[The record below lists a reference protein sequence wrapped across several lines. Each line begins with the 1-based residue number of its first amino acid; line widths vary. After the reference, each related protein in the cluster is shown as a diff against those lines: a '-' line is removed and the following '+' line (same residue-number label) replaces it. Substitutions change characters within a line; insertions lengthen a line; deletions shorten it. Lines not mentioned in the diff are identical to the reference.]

1 MKLKFVPALIA
12 LAMAAL
18 IAFGMYSFTIGLN
31 KELIGLGSFLF
42 VAVTLISAIGVSYDY
57 KRTGTN
63 VRALAM
69 VFFFIALISNIGFV
83 YFPFSQ
89 VAYIITNGILLL
101 VFILI
106 SYYIVGA
113 KQ

>member
-1 MKLKFVPALIA
+1 MKLKFGPALIA
-12 LAMAAL
+12 AAMAAL
-18 IAFGMYSFTIGLN
+18 IAFGMYSLIVIN

-63 VRALAM
+63 IRALAM
-69 VFFFIALISNIGFV
+69 VFFFIALISNFGFAS
-83 YFPFSQ
+83 FPFSQ

>member
-1 MKLKFVPALIA
+1 MKLQLVPALIA
-12 LAMAAL
+12 IAISAL

-31 KELIGLGSFLF
+31 KQLIALGSFLF
-42 VAVTLISAIGVSYDY
+42 VAVTLISAIGVSYDH

-83 YFPFSQ
+83 YLSFSQ
-89 VAYIITNGILLL
+89 AAYIIINGILLL

-106 SYYIVGA
+106 SYAIVGA

>member
-1 MKLKFVPALIA
+1 MKLNIVPALIA
-12 LAMAAL
+12 IAISAL

-31 KELIGLGSFLF
+31 KELIAFGSFLF
-42 VAVTLISAIGVSYDY
+42 AAVTLISAIGISYDY
-57 KRTGTN
+57 KRTATN

-69 VFFFIALISNIGFV
+69 VFFFIALISNVGFV
-83 YFPFSQ
+83 YFSFSQ
-89 VAYIITNGILLL
+89 AAYIVTNGILLL

-106 SYYIVGA
+106 SYAIVGA